1 MTIETRRCP
10 ECGNPIPVW
19 AGGACPVCAR
29 NKQDEKRYGRR
40 SRRRRRPPPAQDKAS
55 HRPPIGRTKRQ
66 KIEPAGSPQAKKP
79 GAARK
84 RLERGSRGWR
94 RLGGFNRLL
103 IDVYGRPTRLS
114 RLLTKQGASPAQ
126 IERWREDG
134 PWLVRFMRRL
144 ERKLLNALAEAMPG
158 QDPRVLSLR
167 YGLDGKGNRSIETIA
182 AKLGMMTVAAL
193 VVHKRQ
199 LTYLQSKPGRTELE
213 RAVLLAARETADQ

>member
-1 MTIETRRCP
+1 MTIATRRCP
-10 ECGNPIPVW
+10 ECGNEIPVW
-19 AGGACPVCAR
+19 SGGACPVCAR

-55 HRPPIGRTKRQ
+55 HQPPTRQIKRQ
-66 KIEPAGSPQAKKP
+66 KIEPTGSPHLKKP
-79 GAARK
+79 GPAK
-84 RLERGSRGWR
+84 KKLKPGSRGWW

-103 IDVYGRPTRLS
+103 IDIYGRPIRLS

-144 ERKLLNALAEAMPG
+144 ERKLLDALAEAMPG

-167 YGLDGKGNRSIETIA
+167 YGLDGKGNRSLETIA
-182 AKLGMMTVAAL
+182 AKLGVMTITAL
-193 VVHKRQ
+193 AVHIRL
-199 LTYLQSKPGRTELE
+199 LTYLQSKTGRAEFE
-213 RAVLLAARETADQ
+213 RAVLLAAQETEGQ